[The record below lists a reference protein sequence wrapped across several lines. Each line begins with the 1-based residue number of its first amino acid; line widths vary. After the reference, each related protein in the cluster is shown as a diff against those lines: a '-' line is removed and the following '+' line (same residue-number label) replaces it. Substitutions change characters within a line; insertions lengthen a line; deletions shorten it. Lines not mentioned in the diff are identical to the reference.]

1 MVNVGVNVKKWL
13 TKEYV
18 DKRIYI
24 VLFVKASLMMIGV
37 SGAYFYFHW
46 YLERRNTNIPNSNT
60 NIETE
65 IY

>member
-1 MVNVGVNVKKWL
+1 M
-13 TKEYV
+13 
-18 DKRIYI
+18 
-24 VLFVKASLMMIGV
+24 LFVKASLMMIGI